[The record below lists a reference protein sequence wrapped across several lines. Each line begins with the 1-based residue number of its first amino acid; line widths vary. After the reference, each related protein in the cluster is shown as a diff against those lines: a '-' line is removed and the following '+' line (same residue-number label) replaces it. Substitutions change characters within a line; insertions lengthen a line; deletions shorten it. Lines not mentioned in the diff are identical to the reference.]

1 MGGGPESVKHEDY
14 TCVNTLVGNVK
25 SSLHGTYHA
34 VSARGLP
41 RYLAEFTYR
50 FDRRFKLEDMVPR
63 LGYVAVRTPPMPM
76 RLLTIAEVR
85 W

>member
-1 MGGGPESVKHEDY
+1 MKSRGGILIGMGGGPESVKHEDY

-41 RYLAEFTYR
+41 RYLA
-50 FDRRFKLEDMVPR
+50 DMVPR